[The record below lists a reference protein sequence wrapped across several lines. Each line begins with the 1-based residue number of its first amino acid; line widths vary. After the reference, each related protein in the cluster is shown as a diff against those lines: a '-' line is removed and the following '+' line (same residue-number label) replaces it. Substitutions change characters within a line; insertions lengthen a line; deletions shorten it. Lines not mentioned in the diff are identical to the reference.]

1 MCLCCPADWEQHG
14 SGCDLCGLRGRGCFQ
29 EKKGERDRVCERAR
43 ACVCVCVCM
52 DTSPERDSYYLE
64 GPLWSERERI
74 FPEKIKDSVC
84 VCVCVC
90 VCWGVYVYMC
100 VYTQTH
106 HQKETL
112 VTWQALCGLRG
123 RRCFQKK
130 KEEGVCVCVVGWG
143 SVCVCVCA
151 CIYTDTSPE
160 RDSCYLGGVCVCV
173 CVHTDTS
180 PERASYYLC
189 SQHDLCCGTRGP
201 PPCLSWPVPWS
212 VLGAPAC

>member
-1 MCLCCPADWEQHG
+1 MTASGPRDPGLRTQAGLLSCLPPVGTLLPSPRSPLLSSCSPAPAMCLCCPADWEQHG

-90 VCWGVYVYMC
+90 V
-100 VYTQTH
+100 
-106 HQKETL
+106 
-112 VTWQALCGLRG
+112 
-123 RRCFQKK
+123 
-130 KEEGVCVCVVGWG
+130 GVCMCT
-143 SVCVCVCA
+143 CVCTHRH
-151 CIYTDTSPE
+151 I
-160 RDSCYLGGVCVCV
+160 
-173 CVHTDTS
+173 
-180 PERASYYLC
+180 
-189 SQHDLCCGTRGP
+189 TRKRLLLPGRP
-201 PPCLSWPVPWS
+201 S
-212 VLGAPAC
+212 VV